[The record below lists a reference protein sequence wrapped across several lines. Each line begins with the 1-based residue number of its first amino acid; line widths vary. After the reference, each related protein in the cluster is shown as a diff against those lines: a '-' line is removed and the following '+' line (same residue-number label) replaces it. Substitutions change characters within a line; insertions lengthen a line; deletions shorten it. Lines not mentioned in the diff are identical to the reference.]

1 MHQQTI
7 SITMPKTLDVTGE
20 RYGRLT
26 AIAFARKIGGRRYWS
41 FACDCG
47 NTKEA
52 NLAQVRHGKILSCGC
67 IMREHREA
75 FGQANLRHG
84 MSRTPTYKSWLHM
97 VNRCTNSGRDQLW
110 KYYGARGIKVCERW
124 MVFDNFF
131 ADMGERPAGTT
142 IDRVDVNGHYEP
154 GNCRWATFIEQC
166 NNRRTSRVV
175 TFRGQSMTM
184 AQLAKAFGIPI
195 GTMWYRL
202 ENGWTVE
209 DAATIEVKVG
219 RNQFTP
225 RDF

>member
-1 MHQQTI
+1 MTGKRVRI
-7 SITMPKTLDVTGE
+7 DMIGKTFGHLTCIGFSHVDTKKTAHWVFRCSCGTVKSSSGSDV
-20 RYGRLT
+20 R
-26 AIAFARKIGGRRYWS
+26 A
-41 FACDCG
+41 
-47 NTKEA
+47 
-52 NLAQVRHGKILSCGC
+52 GKIISCGHLKKAA
-67 IMREHREA
+67 IIK
-75 FGQANLRHG
+75 QTHG
-84 MSRTPTYKSWLHM
+84 HAKRGKKTPTYISWRNA
-97 VNRCTNSGRDQLW
+97 VSRCHDP
-110 KYYGARGIKVCERW
+110 KHPAFADYGGRGIVVCDRW
-124 MVFDNFF
+124 RQSYEHFF

-142 IDRVDVNGHYEP
+142 IDRIDVNGHYEP